1 MQFTLDKGHFITDD
15 KMKKQTIAGL
25 LALSLMLAVAG
36 CGKTTESKKADS
48 KTENTQE
55 AETRKLDIQD
65 RSGNDITL
73 PEEVKTIISMSPA
86 TTRVLI
92 DMGVAEKI
100 VAADTN
106 SQASYGDKL
115 GKDVEY
121 FDMMQPDQ
129 EKIAALAPDIMFTS
143 GMSSKEGE
151 DAFANVRTAGVCVAD
166 IPSSTSIKGIEEDI
180 TFLGYCLD
188 MEDEAEK
195 LVKEMDEEIA
205 KIEAIAKTIPEEEK
219 KTVLF
224 ELYTP
229 SADNPTIYTAGQ
241 GTYIQEMLEKV
252 GVENVAAK
260 EEGQW
265 PALTEEAAVGM
276 NPDVILTAD
285 MYTPDVINVLLKM
298 KGWENVSAIKDEAVY
313 QINADDVN
321 QPNHHIVDAMKAI
334 AKSVYPDYFKE

>member
-1 MQFTLDKGHFITDD
+1 
-15 KMKKQTIAGL
+15 MKKRTIAGL

-36 CGKTTESKKADS
+36 CGKTTESKKTDNKA
-48 KTENTQE
+48 ENTQE

-73 PEEVKTIISMSPA
+73 PEEVNSIISMSPA

-92 DMGVAEKI
+92 DLGVADKI

-106 SQASYGDKL
+106 SQMSYGDKL

-129 EKIAALAPDIMFTS
+129 EKIAALTPDIVFTS
-143 GMSSKEGE
+143 GMSSKDGE
-151 DAFANVRTAGVCVAD
+151 DAFANVRAAKICVAD
-166 IPSSTSIKGIEEDI
+166 IPSSTSLEGIADDL

-188 MEDEAEK
+188 MEEEAEK
-195 LVKEMDEEIA
+195 LVKDMKGEISKLEE
-205 KIEAIAKTIPEEEK
+205 IAKTIPEEERK
-219 KTVLF
+219 SVLF

-229 SADNPTIYTAGQ
+229 SADSPTIYTCGQ
-241 GTYIQEMLEKV
+241 GTYINEMLEII
-252 GVENVAAK
+252 GVKNVAAE

-298 KGWENVSAIKDEAVY
+298 KGWENVTAIQNEAVY

-321 QPNHHIVDAMKAI
+321 QPNQHVVDAMKEM
-334 AKSVYPDYFKE
+334 AKSIYPDYFK